1 MPLPH
6 LRSLLR
12 RIRRGLA
19 TVALAPVALTP
30 VAVVLCW
37 GAAAHADAAR
47 VLDLL
52 QTDRLFTILQGEGV
66 SYGNDLAQDMLG
78 QPADA
83 SWGAIVRAIHDPA
96 KLLPEYRERF
106 AASLDPAQ
114 SEAIETWLS
123 SDLGRRSVD
132 LELTAREAML
142 TPEVE
147 DKAIEAAARA
157 SDAHDPALAA
167 VRRVIAAGDTIDTG
181 VASAMNANL
190 AFYRAM
196 SEAGAFPQKLSDE
209 VMIADVAAEEEA
221 FRQDITSWTEGW
233 LLFAYRPLSARDMK
247 DLAVFAASPAG
258 RALSRAQTVAFDAI
272 YAETSAE
279 LGRALARRV
288 RASDL

>member
-6 LRSLLR
+6 LRRLSPRNLLC
-12 RIRRGLA
+12 RIRRGLM
-19 TVALAPVALTP
+19 PVAI
-30 VAVVLCW
+30 ALCW

-52 QTDRLFTILQGEGV
+52 QTDRLFAILQREGV

-83 SWGAIVRAIHDPA
+83 SWSAIVRAIHDPA
-96 KLLPEYRERF
+96 KLLPEYRDRF
-106 AASLDPAQ
+106 AASLNPAQ
-114 SEAIETWLS
+114 SGAIETWLS
-123 SDLGRRSVD
+123 SDPGRRAVD

-142 TPEVE
+142 APEVE
-147 DKAIEAAARA
+147 DKAIGGAARA
-157 SDAHDPALAA
+157 SEAHDPALAA

-181 VASAMNANL
+181 VTSAMNANL

-196 SEAGAFPQKLSDE
+196 AGAGAFPQKPDDAA
-209 VMIADVAAEEEA
+209 MIADVAAQEDA
-221 FRQDITSWTEGW
+221 YRQDITSWTEGW
-233 LLFAYRPLSARDMK
+233 LLFAYRPLSAQDMK
-247 DLAVFAASPAG
+247 DLAAFAASPAG
-258 RALSRAQTVAFDAI
+258 RALSQAQTAAFDAI
-272 YAETSAE
+272 YDETSAE